1 MKIVVCIDD
10 NNGLLFNNRRQS
22 SDMEVI
28 NDILRTTKGNLLIN
42 SFSKNLFRDFPC
54 VIADDLFLHNAKED
68 VYCFVE
74 NISIKNYKDKINELI
89 IYHWNRLYPADMFFD
104 MDLSQFTLVSRTE
117 FAGKSH
123 KKITKEVYAK

>member
-42 SFSKNLFRDFPC
+42 SFSKNLFRDCPC
-54 VIADDLFLHNAKED
+54 VIADDLFLHNVKED
-68 VYCFVE
+68 AYCFVE